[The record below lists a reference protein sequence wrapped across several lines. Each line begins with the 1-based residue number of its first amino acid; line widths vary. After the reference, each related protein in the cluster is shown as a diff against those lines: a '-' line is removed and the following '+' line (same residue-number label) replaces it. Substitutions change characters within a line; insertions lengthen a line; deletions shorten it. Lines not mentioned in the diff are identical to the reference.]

1 MELTSG
7 TVISGR
13 MSTSAVK
20 ARVWPSSISVTSI
33 SGWPSGVSE
42 FSLTAWPYICG
53 IASLTTSDR
62 MVPRP
67 TRASMIFAGTL
78 PGRKP
83 GTRTCVFPQADPCDF
98 PVRV

>member
-1 MELTSG
+1 MVARSG

-13 MSTSAVK
+13 TSTSAVK
-20 ARVWPSSISVTSI
+20 ASVWPSSISVTSI

-42 FSLTAWPYICG
+42 FSVTAWPYFCG
-53 IASLTTSDR
+53 MASLTTSDR

-83 GTRTCVFPQADPCDF
+83 GTLTWLDSVL
-98 PVRV
+98 